1 MQSQVYQ
8 RASGSSPDANTKDPT
23 NLFLSHFSS
32 RRLSAEEIRDS
43 LLLVSQQLDKDPGM
57 SHPFPPAVSWT
68 FSQHAPFNAVYQTN
82 KRSVYMMVQRQR
94 RHPFLALFDGPDPNA
109 STPVRGQTTVPTQAL
124 YFLNDEFFHASAK
137 LTAVRVATDVPSDS
151 SIKKLYRLVLQR
163 DPTKAEAEITLDFV
177 RRYDGTEDEKW
188 QAICRVLLTSN
199 EFVYVD

>member
-1 MQSQVYQ
+1 
-8 RASGSSPDANTKDPT
+8 
-23 NLFLSHFSS
+23 
-32 RRLSAEEIRDS
+32 
-43 LLLVSQQLDKDPGM
+43 
-57 SHPFPPAVSWT
+57 
-68 FSQHAPFNAVYQTN
+68 
-82 KRSVYMMVQRQR
+82 MMVQRQR

-137 LTAVRVATDVPSDS
+137 LTAARVATDVPSDS
-151 SIKKLYRLVLQR
+151 SIKQLYRLVLQR

-188 QAICRVLLTSN
+188 QAICRILLTSN